1 MASASTTDIFC
12 LPIHKSDLS
21 SIGIEFVDCYMTL
34 ALEHGLAESHTKME
48 AFITTCLWTS
58 GLPSPQEIVAGSTLA
73 TLTQI
78 SSQFEQ
84 HLTEAGNTSERMGM
98 WYTMTQEERTL
109 GEWLKEAG
117 TMSGQ
122 ISYLHQLKTNFLKK
136 ARSWLRENSSRLFLQ
151 SSCSQTGSTDRHGNP
166 IEIHED
172 STATFPNSQ
181 VSRNGYG
188 GAYKKRRILGEGT
201 LTWFSVIERIRPL
214 LRRGRGP
221 HPCATPAFHLPR
233 RGRSVASARF
243 HNSANGLKTVS

>member
-1 MASASTTDIFC
+1 MPRAQNGFRINNRYLLLTYPQVGPEFDWDRVRR
-12 LPIHKSDLS
+12 LLHDLGARTR
-21 SIGIEFVDCYMTL
+21 IGR
-34 ALEHGLAESHTKME
+34 SHTKME

-84 HLTEAGNTSERMGM
+84 HLIGAGNTSERMGM

-136 ARSWLRENSSRLFLQ
+136 ARSWLREFVTSFSSV
-151 SSCSQTGSTDRHGNP
+151 SCSQTGSTDRHGNP

-172 STATFPNSQ
+172 STATFPIPK
-181 VSRNGYG
+181 SRGMVTG
-188 GAYKKRRILGEGT
+188 SIQETTHTGKVR
-201 LTWFSVIERIRPL
+201 
-214 LRRGRGP
+214 
-221 HPCATPAFHLPR
+221 
-233 RGRSVASARF
+233 
-243 HNSANGLKTVS
+243 